1 MLPVTA
7 CLTYRISQEMII
19 VTKQILERIYE
30 YSSNAY
36 FWIQNLKISLK
47 EHMARKSSINWQLS
61 EQLFPI
67 FYNLNDYFEGK
78 YRQAFHG
85 EFTSAMTCTDFQ
97 HTLQRENDIKTNNL
111 QDIKANHRK
120 VDLILMVPQL
130 NGFIKETSLLEQLK

>member
-7 CLTYRISQEMII
+7 CLTYRISQEMIT

-78 YRQAFHG
+78 DRQAFHG

-97 HTLQRENDIKTNNL
+97 HTLQRGNDIKTNNL
-111 QDIKANHRK
+111 HNIKANHRK